1 MSASGAP
8 NALART
14 LAHVRSAVT
23 YALAFRVVRSLT
35 ATTAPTPTTAT
46 ATATAARGND
56 VAATTSSSSASFAD
70 VVARNLY
77 VRGEM
82 VDLRLYATTARDV
95 SGDFDDDAL
104 HAPVFARRDLRLAV
118 DGVDATTLDFASN
131 AEVTHAISQN
141 VTVMLH
147 AVLTRVRSRRGRAFG
162 AANATD
168 ALRASV
174 ALTTH
179 RRVKKRRAARHLLA
193 RSRGDDDS
201 GGAATSANEDG
212 DAKDVVE
219 DDEAWVTYFKPNM
232 TLSIVDDFNAYRA
245 ATIPD
250 VLSQRMRFADDARS
264 AYYPTVYFNEFWLLE
279 SYLRRIGD
287 GEGGEDDLK
296 LKFDVA
302 PLHMVKWQ
310 MQETTTRTWQQQRD
324 FGVSGANDADQM
336 KKMFLEGNPVLL
348 AVTAVVSLLHTL
360 FDILAF
366 KNDVSFWKSNKSME
380 GLSARSVSLNAVMQL
395 IILLY
400 LLDNDTS
407 WMILFSSFT
416 GTVIEFW
423 KVTKA
428 MDVSVERGGILG
440 FLPRVRI
447 APKASALKSET
458 AKHDADA
465 MRFLSYALYPMCA
478 AYALY
483 DLYHNEHR
491 GWWSWIISS
500 LVGSIYVF
508 GFISMTPQLYINYK
522 LKSVAAMPWKQM
534 SYKFLN
540 TIIDDLFA
548 FVIKMPTLHRLSVF
562 RDDVIFIAFLYQRR
576 IYRVDSTRVNEFGY
590 SGDIA
595 ATAAKTTM
603 PTTTKPKKIDR

>member
-193 RSRGDDDS
+193 RSRGDDDG

-440 FLPRVRI
+440 FLPRVRV

-590 SGDIA
+590 SGDVA
-595 ATAAKTTM
+595 AAAANDDDTNDDE
-603 PTTTKPKKIDR
+603 TKKDR